1 MHSRST
7 ARRCCEAEPK
17 RLAAWEIHLVSG
29 ITAHR
34 SVFPHEAPGNNRRQS
49 QQSRLELRCI
59 SSTDCERHL
68 TAYALQLLATVMR
81 VPYKI
86 LAFDSQRLRFGN
98 DLAQQAISC
107 YRIRYRFWQHESTRF
122 SSISLVKG
130 ICTVSSIGRAKRLQG
145 AEQAR
150 TRALASA
157 RKRRLV

>member
-1 MHSRST
+1 M
-7 ARRCCEAEPK
+7 
-17 RLAAWEIHLVSG
+17 
-29 ITAHR
+29 
-34 SVFPHEAPGNNRRQS
+34 FPHEVPREAIADNLSKAGWSYVAS
-49 QQSRLELRCI
+49 QV
-59 SSTDCERHL
+59 TDRERHL